1 MVESEIKTDYI
12 GKWQNSK
19 IEMIEML
26 LEGKEEEKI
35 TNLKKLDVN
44 MYKEAR
50 VHQEII
56 AAYYEMQKV

>member
-1 MVESEIKTDYI
+1 M
-12 GKWQNSK
+12 N
-19 IEMIEML
+19 EML